1 MFFFFFSPSFPP
13 TNLVFDCTC
22 RITHQAQMT
31 RVNGI
36 SSKFINEDSSQVS
49 GNTIHLLQA
58 GRYNSLNYSE
68 RVVLRLSW
76 IKGLLDYD
84 IDLQASASHFTHLK
98 KKILKHFYKFGTFFC
113 VQTKKKTNKKR
124 FTTVLGVPET
134 FTPILPHF
142 KELIN
147 TPPITETLI

>member
-1 MFFFFFSPSFPP
+1 M
-13 TNLVFDCTC
+13 
-22 RITHQAQMT
+22 
-31 RVNGI
+31 
-36 SSKFINEDSSQVS
+36 NEDSSQVS

-113 VQTKKKTNKKR
+113 VQTKKKTNNKKDSP
-124 FTTVLGVPET
+124 LYSEYLKHLHQSSH
-134 FTPILPHF
+134 IL
-142 KELIN
+142 KSS
-147 TPPITETLI
+147 